1 MAKQPS
7 NNAFLADLADFAGP
21 SIVTREV
28 SFRGKTKNY
37 HFRDLPQADIE
48 KLFLKAPNA
57 TDDGGKGLRARILAA
72 VMTDEQGNSLM
83 TAEEAG
89 QINNQLAKVL
99 AKVAFDVNGLSPD
112 SKEEA
117 GNVPSE

>member
-7 NNAFLADLADFAGP
+7 SNPFLVDLADFAGP
-21 SIVTREV
+21 AIVTREV
-28 SFRGKTKNY
+28 TFRGKKKNY
-37 HFRDLPQADIE
+37 QFRDLPQADIE

-57 TDDGGKGLRARILAA
+57 TDDGGKGLRARVLAA
-72 VMTDEQGNSLM
+72 VMADEQGNPVM

-99 AKVAFDVNGLSPD
+99 AVVAFDVNGLSPE

-117 GNVPSE
+117 GNAPSE